1 MDNLHKS
8 AIRGLLLNTCFCIYY
23 TFTGIVSRSW
33 WLSTLGCYY
42 LMLSIL
48 RFLVVAIRKR
58 EGRIKKIAGVIMM
71 LMTIPLIGTVVLAV
85 VKDRGKQLHEIIM
98 ITVALYAFAKI
109 TLAAINL
116 IKAKHGESD
125 RWLTLRNISFA
136 EAVVSIFALQRS
148 MLVSFE
154 GMSASQIQIM
164 NTATGAGVCAIV
176 FLLGLNLIKRNS

>member
-1 MDNLHKS
+1 MNGQCKS
-8 AIRGLLLNTCFCIYY
+8 AIRGLVFNFLFCI
-23 TFTGIVSRSW
+23 GHVSSGLILRSW
-33 WLSTLGCYY
+33 WLFTIGCYY
-42 LMLSIL
+42 LLLSIL
-48 RFLVVAIRKR
+48 RLSVVSIRKR
-58 EGRIKKIAGVIMM
+58 EGRIKIIAGVIMM
-71 LMTIPLIGTVVLAV
+71 LLTIPLIGTVVLAV
-85 VKDRGKQLHEIIM
+85 VKDRGKQHHEIIM
-98 ITVALYAFAKI
+98 ITMALYAFAKI